1 MLKNAILRQKEEK
14 KVFILNDFV
23 VRQKEQ
29 EKDVYLKS
37 NLIKVVLGPRR
48 AGKSVFLSR
57 ILKDI
62 NYAYFNFEDEVVNSK
77 EFTTYDLMEK
87 LHEVYGEFKF
97 VFFEVRKERL
107 CTVCSLNNKVE
118 WMTSEL
124 IKIEV
129 GYKKV

>member
-97 VFFEVRKERL
+97 VFFDEIQNIYL
-107 CTVCSLNNKVE
+107 F
-118 WMTSEL
+118 
-124 IKIEV
+124 
-129 GYKKV
+129 Y